1 MASRG
6 CLSTEARL
14 STPFVEAIMASG
26 ASVDRRGKVTTNAG
40 GLDEYFAAI
49 SSLRLPEDMERLQE
63 ISKFCRYKYLP
74 SRNDQYIAEHHGAG
88 TTRVH
93 VPE

>member
-14 STPFVEAIMASG
+14 STPFVVAIMASG
-26 ASVDRRGKVTTNAG
+26 ASVDRRGKFTTNAG

-49 SSLRLPEDMERLQE
+49 SSLRLPEDMECLQE
-63 ISKFCRYKYLP
+63 ISKFCRY
-74 SRNDQYIAEHHGAG
+74 E
-88 TTRVH
+88 
-93 VPE
+93 